1 MPWFDPFGTS
11 GSGGGSGDS
20 YTKQEINTLLEGKQ
34 NVLVAG
40 TNLDTTPIE
49 NSTNPI
55 TSGGVYA
62 VIGNINSILEEV
74 L

>member
-1 MPWFDPFGTS
+1 MWFNPFETS
-11 GSGGGSGDS
+11 SAGGGSGDS

-62 VIGNINSILEEV
+62 VIGDINSILEEV

>member
-1 MPWFDPFGTS
+1 MPWFDPFATG
-11 GSGGGSGDS
+11 GAGGGSGDS
-20 YTKQEINTLLEGKQ
+20 YTKQEINALLEGKQ
-34 NVLVAG
+34 NVLAVG
-40 TNLDTTPIE
+40 TNLDATPIE